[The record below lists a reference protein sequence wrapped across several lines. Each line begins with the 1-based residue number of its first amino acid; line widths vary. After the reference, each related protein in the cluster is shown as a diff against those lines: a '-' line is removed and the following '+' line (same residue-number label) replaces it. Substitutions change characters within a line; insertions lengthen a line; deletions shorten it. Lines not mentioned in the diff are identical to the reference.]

1 MVIRPEAKRQQ
12 ERDEV
17 SLFLV
22 MRLSH
27 YPAADGE
34 KAAEKRDEDS
44 LFCPFTWQPMVRR
57 PEAKRQ
63 QDRRR
68 RLSLLHIISN
78 PVTESPFDSLFNT
91 LLKGVTVRMFGGGK
105 EEKT

>member
-1 MVIRPEAKRQQ
+1 
-12 ERDEV
+12 
-17 SLFLV
+17 
-22 MRLSH
+22 
-27 YPAADGE
+27 
-34 KAAEKRDEDS
+34 
-44 LFCPFTWQPMVRR
+44 MVRR

-91 LLKGVTVRMFGGGK
+91 LLKAVTVRMFGGGK